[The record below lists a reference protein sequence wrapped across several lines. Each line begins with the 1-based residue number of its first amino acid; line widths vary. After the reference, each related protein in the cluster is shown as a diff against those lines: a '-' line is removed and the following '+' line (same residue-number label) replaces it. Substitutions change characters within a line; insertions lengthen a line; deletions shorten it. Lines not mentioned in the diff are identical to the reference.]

1 MGEIPAILIDSGEV
15 LNDLSREL
23 VRS

>member
-1 MGEIPAILIDSGEV
+1 MGEFPAILIDSGEV